1 MKSSL
6 VERLR
11 DPATG
16 EPLRLEVYEREGDEV
31 REGRLSDPGGYWYPI
46 QGGVPCLIRGGLRPS
61 FADFAARHG
70 LEPVPDARA
79 SSAEE
84 EQRDTT
90 SSFSD
95 KWRRLRNWGR
105 EVAQREFLM
114 EWYRKKFGLS
124 DAEALATFYA
134 SKRRVLE
141 VGTGSGFHAE
151 NMSRL
156 GAGDIVG
163 ADISAAA
170 QTTYDNVGSLPN
182 VHVVQADLM
191 ALPFA
196 DESFDFVVAD
206 GVLHHTPDTR
216 KAVEALYR
224 KVEPGGT
231 FFFYVYKRMGALREF
246 ADDHVRSVF
255 SQLSSEDCYA
265 ACEAITELGREL
277 SRLNATV
284 TLDKPI
290 DVLGI
295 PAGTHDVQ
303 RLFYYNVLKCF
314 WNEDFDFESN
324 NMVNFDWYHPRSA
337 WRHDREEVEGWLRD
351 LGVAEFAFHA
361 ANPNGHSVLLRKP
374 A

>member
-1 MKSSL
+1 MKIQL
-6 VERLR
+6 VERLK
-11 DPATG
+11 DPVTR
-16 EPLRLEVYEREGDEV
+16 EPLALEVYEREGDEIL
-31 REGRLSDPGGYWYPI
+31 EGRLDEPGGYWYPI
-46 QGGVPCLIRGGLRPS
+46 TGGVPCVIRGGLRPR
-61 FADFAARHG
+61 FTEFEARHG
-70 LEPVPDARA
+70 LDPVPDADA
-79 SSAEE
+79 SEAEE
-84 EQRDTT
+84 EQADTT

-95 KWRRLRNWGR
+95 KWRRLRNWGLDP
-105 EVAQREFLM
+105 AQNEFLKD
-114 EWYRKKFGLS
+114 WYRKKFGLA
-124 DAEALATFYA
+124 DQAELTSFYA
-134 SKRRVLE
+134 GKRRVLE
-141 VGTGSGFHAE
+141 CGTGSGFHAR
-151 NMSRL
+151 NMSEA
-156 GAGDIVG
+156 GAGEIVG

-170 QTTYDNVGSLPN
+170 QTTYANVGSLAN
-182 VHVVQADLM
+182 VHIVQADLM
-191 ALPFA
+191 SLPFE

-255 SQLSSEDCYA
+255 SQLSSEDCYE

-277 SRLNATV
+277 SRLDAKV

-314 WNEDFDFESN
+314 WNEEFDFESN

-337 WRHDREEVEGWLRD
+337 WRHHEEEVEGWLRD
-351 LGVAEFAFHA
+351 LGVTEYAFHP